1 MDPAVTAALIT
12 TPTAILAAAAAYA
25 AGSAQRRG
33 SVDAVRRQQ
42 QREVYAAFLT
52 AARRHKADIAEALA
66 HATEIQLARAAG
78 EPLSPAEEEQRRE
91 AIAATA
97 RANPLDEP
105 AALVFL
111 EGPDELAYAALLI
124 DQHAKSTRMLL
135 TATPEHAGTMSR
147 IHGRPMTVHD
157 ECRRLEGAI
166 HRFTLEAQ
174 AHMNGTALRHRR
186 HQRRLMRRLWPVEP

>member
-25 AGSAQRRG
+25 AGSAQGRG

-52 AARRHKADIAEALA
+52 AARRHRADIEEALT
-66 HATEIQLARAAG
+66 HAAEIQLARAAG
-78 EPLSPAEEEQRRE
+78 EPLSPEEEDQRRQV
-91 AIAATA
+91 IADTA
-97 RANPLDEP
+97 QAGPLDEP

-111 EGPDELAYAALLI
+111 EGPDDLAYAALLI
-124 DQHAKSTRMLL
+124 VQHAKTTCMLL
-135 TATPEHAGTMSR
+135 TAAPEHVGTMSR
-147 IHGRPMTVHD
+147 LQGRPMEVHD

-166 HRFTLEAQ
+166 HRFTLDAQ
-174 AHMNGTALRHRR
+174 AHLNGTAIRHRR
-186 HQRRLMRRLWPVEP
+186 HRMRLMRRIWPVEP